1 MAKYK
6 RLVPRGNAQMPLS
19 ASGHHLLERATALL
33 PVSEEELIYKGI
45 AASVSE
51 RILDG
56 TLETLEQ
63 QIHSE
68 GVSPDDHT
76 RYTDRL
82 EWRAITHEL
91 KELLHLLETL

>member
-1 MAKYK
+1 
-6 RLVPRGNAQMPLS
+6 MPLS

-33 PVSEEELIYKGI
+33 PLSEDDLIYKGI

-51 RILDG
+51 RMLELHKTKARLERTYG

-63 QIHSE
+63 EIQSV

-76 RYTDRL
+76 RYTDML

-91 KELLHLLETL
+91 RELLHLFETL

>member
-1 MAKYK
+1 
-6 RLVPRGNAQMPLS
+6 MPLS

-33 PVSEEELIYKGI
+33 PLSEDDLIYKGI

-51 RILDG
+51 RMLELHKTKARLERTYG

-63 QIHSE
+63 EIQSG

-76 RYTDRL
+76 RYTDML

-91 KELLHLLETL
+91 RELLHLFETL

>member
-1 MAKYK
+1 
-6 RLVPRGNAQMPLS
+6 MPLS

-33 PVSEEELIYKGI
+33 PLSEEELIYKGI
-45 AASVSE
+45 AASVAE
-51 RILDG
+51 RLLELHKTKARLERTYG
-56 TLETLEQ
+56 ALETLEQ
-63 QIHSE
+63 QIQSE

-91 KELLHLLETL
+91 RELLYLLETL